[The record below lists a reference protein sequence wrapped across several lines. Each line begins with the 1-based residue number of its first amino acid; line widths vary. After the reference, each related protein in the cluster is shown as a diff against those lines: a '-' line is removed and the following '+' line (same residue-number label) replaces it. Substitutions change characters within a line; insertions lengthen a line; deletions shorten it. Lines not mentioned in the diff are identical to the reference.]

1 MIAAIAIAAALSA
14 LPNPTTTPGV
24 LNPAVTQA
32 NIAETVCKAGWTAT
46 IRPPVS
52 YTNKL
57 KALQLIA
64 LGFAINPV
72 GGVPA
77 GAIIDPH
84 SVEEDHLISL
94 QLGGDPR
101 DPANLW
107 PEPWDGPW
115 GARRKDVFESFLK
128 RAVCRGEI
136 TLERAQSEIRT
147 DWIAG
152 YLSHPQLPP
161 VAAPHP

>member
-1 MIAAIAIAAALSA
+1 MISLIFAAALA
-14 LPNPTTTPGV
+14 VLPDPARTPGA

-32 NIAETVCKAGWTAT
+32 NIATTVCKSGWTKT
-46 IRPPVS
+46 IRPTVS

-57 KALQLIA
+57 KAQQLA
-64 LGFAINPV
+64 AIGP
-72 GGVPA
+72 G
-77 GAIIDPH
+77 IDPH
-84 SVEEDHLISL
+84 SVEEDHLVSL

-101 DPANLW
+101 SPANLW

-115 GARRKDVFESFLK
+115 GARRKDVLETFLK

-136 TLERAQSEIRT
+136 TLERAQTEIRG

-152 YLSHPQLPP
+152 YLNHPQLPL
-161 VAAPHP
+161 VNAPHP

>member
-1 MIAAIAIAAALSA
+1 MLSLLLAAALSV
-14 LPNPTTTPGV
+14 LPDPAVTPGA

-32 NIAETVCKAGWTAT
+32 NIATTVCKPGWTKT

-57 KALQLIA
+57 KAAQLVA
-64 LGFAINPV
+64 LGLTV
-72 GGVPA
+72 
-77 GAIIDPH
+77 DPH

-101 DPANLW
+101 SPANLW
-107 PEPWDGPW
+107 PETWDGPW

-136 TLERAQSEIRT
+136 TLERAQAEIRG

-152 YLSHPQLPP
+152 YLNHPQLPP
-161 VAAPHP
+161 VSAPHP